1 MDNELTYEKA
11 MARIQA
17 IVSELEQ
24 TEALSVSVYKQKAA
38 EAKLLLRYCEEQLV
52 EMERELKDDAPLQA

>member
-1 MDNELTYEKA
+1 MANEITYEKA

-24 TEALSVSVYKQKAA
+24 TEALSVTVYKQKAA
-38 EAKLLLRYCEEQLV
+38 EAKKLLRYCEEQLV
-52 EMERELKDDAPLQA
+52 EMEHSLNDEQQAQA

>member
-1 MDNELTYEKA
+1 MANELTYEKA

-24 TEALSVSVYKQKAA
+24 TEALSVSVYKQKAE
-38 EAKLLLRYCEEQLV
+38 EAKKLLRFCEEQLV
-52 EMERELKDDAPLQA
+52 EMEHELSKDEK

>member
-1 MDNELTYEKA
+1 MITKDLTYDKA

-17 IVSELEQ
+17 IVQELEQ

-38 EAKLLLRYCEEQLV
+38 EAKQLLQFCEQQLRDLES
-52 EMERELKDDAPLQA
+52 ELTNKDE

>member
-1 MDNELTYEKA
+1 MAYELTYEKA

-24 TEALSVSVYKQKAA
+24 TEALSVTVYKQKAA
-38 EAKLLLRYCEEQLV
+38 EAKKLLRFCEEQLV
-52 EMERELKDDAPLQA
+52 EMERSLGDEQQA

>member
-1 MDNELTYEKA
+1 MANELTYEKA

-24 TEALSVSVYKQKAA
+24 TEALSVTVYKQKAA
-38 EAKLLLRYCEEQLV
+38 EAKKLLRYCEEQLV
-52 EMERELKDDAPLQA
+52 EMERSLSDEQQAQA

>member
-38 EAKLLLRYCEEQLV
+38 EAKQLLRYCEEQLV
-52 EMERELKDDAPLQA
+52 EMEHELKDDAPLQA

>member
-1 MDNELTYEKA
+1 MANELTYEKA

-24 TEALSVSVYKQKAA
+24 TEALSVTVYKQKAA
-38 EAKLLLRYCEEQLV
+38 EAKKLLRFCEEQLV
-52 EMERELKDDAPLQA
+52 EMERSLGDEQQAQA

>member
-17 IVSELEQ
+17 IVCELEQ

-38 EAKLLLRYCEEQLV
+38 EAKRLLRCCEQQLV

>member
-1 MDNELTYEKA
+1 MANELTYEKA

-24 TEALSVSVYKQKAA
+24 TEALSVTVYKQKAA
-38 EAKLLLRYCEEQLV
+38 EAKKLLRFCEEQLV
-52 EMERELKDDAPLQA
+52 EMERSLGDEQQA